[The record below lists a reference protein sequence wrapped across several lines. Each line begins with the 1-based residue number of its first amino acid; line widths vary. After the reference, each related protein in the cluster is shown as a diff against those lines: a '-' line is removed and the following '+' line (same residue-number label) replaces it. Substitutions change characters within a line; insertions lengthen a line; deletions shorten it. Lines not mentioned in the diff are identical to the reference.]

1 MRQVACL
8 TLVGALLAIAVP
20 ARAGD
25 VKVSFSNG
33 LVTILATDASPRE
46 ILAEWARIGQVRV
59 TNLDRLAGV
68 PVTLQLT
75 NVSETQALETV
86 LRGTA
91 GYVAAPRREAVTTL
105 SRYDRVLLMPGVA
118 PALPVPG
125 ATARPSMNAG
135 AGRNSLG
142 RSPFG
147 RSAGDEAGSGGPA
160 PGFAPTWLG
169 RDTGRFGPSRPA
181 MTGQG
186 MQTFVA
192 ANPGDAQE
200 QPAGGFTPSVPGMPT
215 GQPGQTPVRAARP
228 GEVTAKPVVKTP
240 AGPIKI
246 PD

>member
-1 MRQVACL
+1 VRQVARL
-8 TLVGALLAIAVP
+8 TLAGLLLALAVP
-20 ARAGD
+20 AQAGD

-46 ILAEWARIGQVRV
+46 ILAEWARLGQVRV
-59 TNLDRLAGV
+59 TNLDRLTGG
-68 PVTLQLT
+68 PVTLQLS

-105 SRYDRVLLMPGVA
+105 SRYDRILLMPGAA

-125 ATARPSMNAG
+125 VTARPSINTG
-135 AGRNSLG
+135 SGGNSLG

-147 RSAGDEAGSGGPA
+147 WSAGGEAGSGGPA
-160 PGFAPTWLG
+160 PGFAPTGVG
-169 RDTGRFGPSRPA
+169 RVTGRFEPSRPA
-181 MTGQG
+181 MPGQG
-186 MQTFVA
+186 MQTIVTA
-192 ANPGDAQE
+192 EPGDAPE
-200 QPAGGFTPSVPGMPT
+200 QPAQGFTSSVPGMPA
-215 GQPGQTPVRAARP
+215 GQPGQAPVGAARP
-228 GEVTAKPVVKTP
+228 GEVTAKPVGQTP

>member
-1 MRQVACL
+1 MACL

-33 LVTILATDASPRE
+33 LVTILATDATPRE
-46 ILAEWARIGQVRV
+46 ILAEWARLGQVRV
-59 TNLDRLAGV
+59 TNLDRLAGA

-75 NVSETQALETV
+75 NVSETQALETI

-125 ATARPSMNAG
+125 TAARPSMNAG
-135 AGRNSLG
+135 AGGNSLG

-147 RSAGDEAGSGGPA
+147 RSAGDGAGSGGPA

-169 RDTGRFGPSRPA
+169 RDAGRFGPNRPT
-181 MTGQG
+181 MPGQG
-186 MQTFVA
+186 MQTFVPA
-192 ANPGDAQE
+192 EPGNAQE
-200 QPAGGFTPSVPGMPT
+200 QPAGGVTSSVPGMPT
-215 GQPGQTPVRAARP
+215 GQPGQTPVGAARP
-228 GEVTAKPVVKTP
+228 GEVTAKPAAQTP

-246 PD
+246 RD